1 MPHTPTQ
8 THTHDNFRYLG
19 KIQKKKKCLLHF
31 SNDDIIL
38 AIGLQQ

>member
-19 KIQKKKKCLLHF
+19 NIQKKEKMSTTLF
-31 SNDDIIL
+31 
-38 AIGLQQ
+38 Q